1 MTEYETEIMKLKDKN
16 EVLRLKT
23 MADRNLSNIPPAIAP
38 VREEREENKSLTPV
52 EKLEKTILD
61 L

>member
-23 MADRNLSNIPPAIAP
+23 MADRNLSNIPPANAP
-38 VREEREENKSLTPV
+38 VEERKEENLNLTPL
-52 EKLEKTILD
+52 EKL
-61 L
+61 

>member
-23 MADRNLSNIPPAIAP
+23 MADRNLSNIPPATAP
-38 VREEREENKSLTPV
+38 VREEREENKNLTPV
-52 EKLEKTILD
+52 EKLEK
-61 L
+61 